1 MGTIS
6 QGVPFQSGS
15 GGNDDNDEHDPHQ
28 KRWRD
33 FFART
38 WRREK
43 SAKPATKYGW
53 HDYPDGRAAMMYW
66 GGGGVVAR
74 DSPCYHRLQYDLANS
89 YYWSGNFVRDYFFF
103 VMQWHPLLSIFMCH
117 PNHPWTKEQ
126 RLWMFLI
133 SAGLT
138 FIPSCAISRIFEG
151 SPDVAVLETTT
162 PEFAVAVVTQD
173 AVVAAQKGSIA
184 VATILFVTIPD
195 TIIGVILYQLAISET
210 RCGACPMCIP
220 VGKCVMKY
228 TLWIAF
234 VVCGVNFAIGM
245 AVLKG
250 HPPVEAL
257 EVMCYG
263 KLWSYGTWFIIWLLL
278 PCQLGFISLWTYERK
293 EEARKESAA
302 E

>member
-1 MGTIS
+1 MSWIRNGWSSGAVAPDQVAMVESGKVRRQAADGWDETEYDKTEQVNATGCMG
-6 QGVPFQSGS
+6 GE
-15 GGNDDNDEHDPHQ
+15 DETPGQ
-28 KRWRD
+28 CGYIKKLK
-33 FFART
+33 F
-38 WRREK
+38 
-43 SAKPATKYGW
+43 
-53 HDYPDGRAAMMYW
+53 
-66 GGGGVVAR
+66 
-74 DSPCYHRLQYDLANS
+74 DLANS

-126 RLWMFLI
+126 RFWMFLI

-138 FIPSCAISRIFEG
+138 FIPSCAISKVFEG
-151 SPDVAVLETTT
+151 GPDVAVLETTT
-162 PEFAVAVVTQD
+162 PAFAVDGAAPVSATQAVVG
-173 AVVAAQKGSIA
+173 AAQQGSIV

-195 TIIGVILYQLAISET
+195 TILGVILYQLAISET

-228 TLWIAF
+228 TLVIAF

-245 AVLKG
+245 AFLQG